1 MICRFQDMFRTSF
14 KFIRFQGSFY
24 EEFFAPLAEPR
35 HLTVHVFHQSDGHL
49 AIGMQFPV
57 QLCWLFNLLFPQ
69 ILKLG
74 NNLFQQSVVV
84 GLTQSFSQ

>member
-14 KFIRFQGSFY
+14 KFIRLQGSFY
-24 EEFFAPLAEPR
+24 EEFFAHLPEPR
-35 HLTVHVFHQSDGHL
+35 HLTVQVFHQSDGHF
-49 AIGMQFPV
+49 AIGMQF

>member
-1 MICRFQDMFRTSF
+1 MICRFQDMSRTSF
-14 KFIRFQGSFY
+14 KFIRIQGSFY

-49 AIGMQFPV
+49 AIGMQF

-69 ILKLG
+69 ILKIG
-74 NNLFQQSVVV
+74 NNLFQQSGVV